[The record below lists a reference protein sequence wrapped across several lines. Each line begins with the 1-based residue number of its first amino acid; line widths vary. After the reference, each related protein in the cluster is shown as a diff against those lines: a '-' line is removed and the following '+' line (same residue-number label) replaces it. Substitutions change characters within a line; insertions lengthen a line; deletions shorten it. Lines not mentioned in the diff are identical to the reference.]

1 ERRELFLWALFVD
14 SRIGICRMFSCQVY
28 ANLDELASCCY
39 LRWLG
44 VDQEHRRQGIGHHL
58 LNLALSEAQEEGYK
72 RVILNCRENNIA
84 AVSLYIRVGFRI
96 GDVSSAYVKRL

>member
-1 ERRELFLWALFVD
+1 
-14 SRIGICRMFSCQVY
+14 MFSCQAY

-58 LNLALSEAQEEGYK
+58 LNRALSEAHEEGYE

-84 AVSLYIRVGFRI
+84 AVSLYAEVGFRT
-96 GDVSSAYVKRL
+96 GDVSSAYVKKP